1 MAATVGYA
9 YKGRDAAGKIV
20 KGKLDATSE
29 ASVAARLRTMGLS
42 PVSIDAAPDGSG
54 LSREITIPGFSK
66 GVTLKDLAIMSRQMS
81 TMTSAGL
88 SLMRTLS
95 ILAEQTES
103 KPLAKILVTV
113 RDDVETGMSLSEAM
127 RKHDRDFPPIMINMV
142 KAGETGGFLDKALD
156 TVAKNFEKESEL
168 KNTIKSAM
176 TYPVVVV
183 GMVVMAVAG
192 MLIFIVPVF
201 KEMFEG
207 MGGSLPVPTQI
218 LVTLSE
224 QMVWLGPLLVIG
236 SILGSIWWKR
246 NKHTEAVRKFLDPL
260 KLKMPVF
267 GMLMTKLAVA
277 RFSRN
282 FADMIGAGVPILQS
296 LQIVGETSGNYV
308 IEEALRKVQDSVRQG
323 KSIAVPLAEEAVF
336 PPMVIQMVSV
346 GEDSGALQQML
357 DKIADFYDQEVKTM
371 TDQLTSLIEPLLIA
385 FLGIVVGGM
394 IVALYLPVFNI
405 ATLMQ

>member
-1 MAATVGYA
+1 MAGTVGYT

-20 KGKLDATSE
+20 KGKVDATSE
-29 ASVAARLRTMGLS
+29 GAVAARLRTMGLS
-42 PVSIDAAPDGSG
+42 PVSIDAAPDGTG
-54 LSREITIPGFSK
+54 LSKEITIPGFSK
-66 GVTLKDLAIMSRQMS
+66 GVGLKDLAIMSRQMS

-103 KPLAKILVTV
+103 KALAKILVVV
-113 RDDVETGMSLSEAM
+113 RDDVETGTSLSEAM
-127 RKHDRDFPPIMINMV
+127 RKHEKDFPPIMINMV

-156 TVAKNFEKESEL
+156 TVAKNFEKEAEL
-168 KNTIKSAM
+168 TNTIKSAM
-176 TYPVVVV
+176 TYPIVVV
-183 GMVVMAVAG
+183 GMVVLAVAG

-201 KEMFEG
+201 KSMFEG
-207 MGGSLPVPTQI
+207 MGGTLPIPTQI
-218 LVTLSE
+218 LVTMSE
-224 QMVWLGPLLVIG
+224 QMVWLGPLLLIG
-236 SILGSIWWKR
+236 SIVGRIWWKK
-246 NKHTEAVRKFLDPL
+246 NKNTQQVRKAVDPL
-260 KLKMPVF
+260 KLKLPVF

-282 FADMIGAGVPILQS
+282 FADMIGAGVPILQA
-296 LQIVGETSGNYV
+296 LHIVGETSGNYV
-308 IEEALRKVQDSVRQG
+308 IEEALKKVADSVRQG
-323 KSIAVPLAEEAVF
+323 KSIAAPLAEESVF
-336 PPMVIQMVSV
+336 PPMVIQMVAV

-405 ATLMQ
+405 ATLME

>member
-1 MAATVGYA
+1 MVSPVGYA

-20 KGKLDATSE
+20 KGKVDATSE
-29 ASVAARLRTMGLS
+29 AAVAARLRTMGLS
-42 PVSIDAAPDGSG
+42 PVSIDAAPDGTG
-54 LSREITIPGFSK
+54 LSKEITIPGFSK

-81 TMTSAGL
+81 TMASAGL

-113 RDDVETGMSLSEAM
+113 RDDVETGVSLSDAM

-176 TYPVVVV
+176 TYPIVVVF
-183 GMVVMAVAG
+183 MVLIAVAG

-201 KEMFEG
+201 KTMFDG
-207 MGGSLPVPTQI
+207 LGGSLPIPTQI

-224 QMVWLGPLLVIG
+224 QMIWLGPLILIG
-236 SILGSIWWKR
+236 SIVGSVWWKK
-246 NKHTEAVRKFLDPL
+246 NKHTEAVRRTLDPL
-260 KLKMPVF
+260 KLKIPVF

-308 IEEALRKVQDSVRQG
+308 IEKALVKVQDSVRQG
-323 KSIAVPLAEEAVF
+323 KSIAAPLAEEAVF

-357 DKIADFYDQEVKTM
+357 DKIADFYEQEVKTM
-371 TDQLTSLIEPLLIA
+371 TDSLTSLIEPLLIA
-385 FLGIVVGGM
+385 FLGVVVGGM
-394 IVALYLPVFNI
+394 IVALYLPIFSI
-405 ATLMQ
+405 ATVVK

>member
-1 MAATVGYA
+1 MATTVGYT

-20 KGKLDATSE
+20 KGKVDASSE
-29 ASVAARLRTMGLS
+29 GAVAARLRTMGLS
-42 PVSIDAAPDGSG
+42 PVSIDAAPDGTG
-54 LSREITIPGFSK
+54 LSKEISIPGFSK
-66 GVTLKDLAIMSRQMS
+66 GVGLKDLAIMSRQMS

-103 KPLAKILVTV
+103 KALAKILVTV

-127 RKHDRDFPPIMINMV
+127 RKHEKDFPPIMINMV

-156 TVAKNFEKESEL
+156 TVAKNFEKEAEL
-168 KNTIKSAM
+168 TNTIKSAM
-176 TYPVVVV
+176 TYPIVVV
-183 GMVVMAVAG
+183 GMVVLAVAG

-207 MGGSLPVPTQI
+207 MGGSLPIPTQL
-218 LVTLSE
+218 LVTMSE
-224 QMVWLGPLLVIG
+224 QMVWLGPLLLIG
-236 SILGSIWWKR
+236 SIVGRIWWKK
-246 NKHTEAVRKFLDPL
+246 NKNTKQVRKAIDPL
-260 KLKMPVF
+260 KLKLPVF

-282 FADMIGAGVPILQS
+282 FADMIGAGVPILQA
-296 LQIVGETSGNYV
+296 LHIVGETSGNYV
-308 IEEALRKVQDSVRQG
+308 IEEALKKVADSVRQG
-323 KSIAVPLAEEAVF
+323 KSIAAPLAEESVF
-336 PPMVIQMVSV
+336 PPMVIQMVAV

-405 ATLMQ
+405 ATLME

>member
-1 MAATVGYA
+1 MVSPVGYA

-20 KGKLDATSE
+20 KGKVDATSE
-29 ASVAARLRTMGLS
+29 AAVAARLRTMGLS
-42 PVSIDAAPDGSG
+42 PVSIDAAPDGTG
-54 LSREITIPGFSK
+54 LSKEITIPGFSK

-81 TMTSAGL
+81 TMASAGL

-113 RDDVETGMSLSEAM
+113 RDDVETGVSLSDAM

-176 TYPVVVV
+176 TYPIVVVF
-183 GMVVMAVAG
+183 MVLIAVAG

-201 KEMFEG
+201 KTMFDG
-207 MGGSLPVPTQI
+207 LGGSLPIPTQI

-224 QMVWLGPLLVIG
+224 QMIWLGPLILIG
-236 SILGSIWWKR
+236 SIVGSVWWKR
-246 NKHTEAVRKFLDPL
+246 NKHTEAVRRTLDPL
-260 KLKMPVF
+260 KLKIPVF

-308 IEEALRKVQDSVRQG
+308 IEKALVKVQDSVRQG
-323 KSIAVPLAEEAVF
+323 KSIAAPLAEEAVF

-357 DKIADFYDQEVKTM
+357 DKIADFYEQEVKTM
-371 TDQLTSLIEPLLIA
+371 TDSLTSLIEPLLIA
-385 FLGIVVGGM
+385 FLGVVVGGM
-394 IVALYLPVFNI
+394 IVALYLPIFSI
-405 ATLMQ
+405 ATVVK

>member
-1 MAATVGYA
+1 MATTVGYA

-20 KGKLDATSE
+20 KGKVDATSE
-29 ASVAARLRTMGLS
+29 AAVAARLRTMGLS
-42 PVSIDAAPDGSG
+42 PVSIDAAPDGTG

-168 KNTIKSAM
+168 RNSIKSAM
-176 TYPVVVV
+176 TYPIVVV
-183 GMVVMAVAG
+183 GMVVLAVAG

-201 KEMFEG
+201 KDMFEG
-207 MGGSLPVPTQI
+207 MGGSLPLPTQI

-224 QMVWLGPLLVIG
+224 QMIWLGPVIVVG
-236 SILGSIWWKR
+236 SIVGSIWWKK
-246 NKHTEAVRKFLDPL
+246 NKHTVAVRKALDPL

-308 IEEALRKVQDSVRQG
+308 IEEALKKVQDSVRQG
-323 KSIAVPLAEEAVF
+323 KSIATPLAEESVF
-336 PPMVIQMVSV
+336 PPMVIQMVAV

>member
-1 MAATVGYA
+1 
-9 YKGRDAAGKIV
+9 
-20 KGKLDATSE
+20 
-29 ASVAARLRTMGLS
+29 LS
-42 PVSIDAAPDGSG
+42 PVAIEAAPDGTG
-54 LSREITIPGFSK
+54 LSREITIPGLSK

-81 TMTSAGL
+81 TMASAGL
-88 SLMRTLS
+88 SLMKTLT
-95 ILAEQTES
+95 ILADQTES

-113 RDDVETGMSLSEAM
+113 RDDVETGSSLSDAM
-127 RKHDRDFPPIMINMV
+127 RKHHKDFPPIMINMV

-156 TVAKNFEKESEL
+156 TVATNFEKEAKL
-168 KNTIKSAM
+168 KNSIKSAM

-183 GMVVMAVAG
+183 GMVVLAVAG

-201 KEMFEG
+201 KDMFEG
-207 MGGSLPVPTQI
+207 MGGSLPLPTQI

-224 QMVWLGPLLVIG
+224 QMIWLGPLILVLAIVG
-236 SILGSIWWKR
+236 TVWWKQHK
-246 NKHTEAVRKFLDPL
+246 NDLKVRMVLDPF

-267 GMLMTKLAVA
+267 GLLMKKLAVA

-282 FADMIGAGVPILQS
+282 FADMIGAGVPILQA

-308 IEEALRKVQDSVRQG
+308 IEEALKKVADSVRQG
-323 KSIAVPLAEEAVF
+323 GSIAGPMSNEAVF
-336 PPMVIQMVSV
+336 PPMVVQMVAV
-346 GEDSGALQQML
+346 GEDSGAMQQML
-357 DKIADFYDQEVKTM
+357 EKIADFYDQEVETM
-371 TDQLTSLIEPLLIA
+371 TDSLTSLIEPLLIA

>member
-1 MAATVGYA
+1 MVSPVGYA

-20 KGKLDATSE
+20 KGKVDATSE
-29 ASVAARLRTMGLS
+29 AAVAARLRTMGLS
-42 PVSIDAAPDGSG
+42 PVSIVSAPDGTG
-54 LSREITIPGFSK
+54 LSKEITIPGFSK

-81 TMTSAGL
+81 TMASAGL

-113 RDDVETGMSLSEAM
+113 RDDVETGVSLSDAM

-176 TYPVVVV
+176 TYPIVVVF
-183 GMVVMAVAG
+183 MVLIAVAG

-201 KEMFEG
+201 KTMFDG
-207 MGGSLPVPTQI
+207 LGGSLPIPTQI

-224 QMVWLGPLLVIG
+224 QMIWLGPLILIG
-236 SILGSIWWKR
+236 SIVGSVWWKR
-246 NKHTEAVRKFLDPL
+246 NKHTEAVRRTLDPL
-260 KLKMPVF
+260 KLKIPVF

-308 IEEALRKVQDSVRQG
+308 IEKALVKVQDSVRQG
-323 KSIAVPLAEEAVF
+323 KSIAAPLAEEAVF

-357 DKIADFYDQEVKTM
+357 DKIADFYEQEVKTM
-371 TDQLTSLIEPLLIA
+371 TDSLTSLIEPLLIA
-385 FLGIVVGGM
+385 FLGVVVGGM
-394 IVALYLPVFNI
+394 IVALYLPIFSI
-405 ATLMQ
+405 ATVVK

>member
-1 MAATVGYA
+1 MASTVGYA

-20 KGKLDATSE
+20 KGKVDATSE
-29 ASVAARLRTMGLS
+29 AAVAARLRTMGLS
-42 PVSIDAAPDGSG
+42 PVSIDAAPDGTG
-54 LSREITIPGFSK
+54 LSKEITIPGFSK

-113 RDDVETGMSLSEAM
+113 RDDVETGVSLSEAM

-176 TYPVVVV
+176 TYPIVVV
-183 GMVVMAVAG
+183 GMVVLAVAG

-207 MGGSLPVPTQI
+207 MGGSLPLPTQV
-218 LVTLSE
+218 LVTMSE
-224 QMVWLGPLLVIG
+224 QMIWLGPLILVG
-236 SILGSIWWKR
+236 SIVGSIWWKR
-246 NKHTEAVRKFLDPL
+246 NKHTEAVRKVLDPV

-282 FADMIGAGVPILQS
+282 FADMIGAGVPIMQS

-308 IEEALRKVQDSVRQG
+308 IEKALVKVQDSVRQG
-323 KSIAVPLAEEAVF
+323 KSIAGPLADESVF
-336 PPMVIQMVSV
+336 PPMVVQMVAV

-405 ATLMQ
+405 ATLMK

>member
-1 MAATVGYA
+1 MATTVGYA

-20 KGKLDATSE
+20 KGKLDASSE
-29 ASVAARLRTMGLS
+29 AAVASRLRGMGLS
-42 PVSIDAAPDGSG
+42 PVSIDAAPDGTG
-54 LSREITIPGFSK
+54 LSKEITIPGFSK
-66 GVTLKDLAIMSRQMS
+66 GVGLKDLAIMSRQMS

-103 KPLAKILVTV
+103 KALAKILVTV
-113 RDDVETGMSLSEAM
+113 RDDVETGTSLSDAM
-127 RKHDRDFPPIMINMV
+127 RKHNKDFPPIMINMV

-156 TVAKNFEKESEL
+156 TVAKNFEKEAEL
-168 KNTIKSAM
+168 TNTIKSAM
-176 TYPVVVV
+176 TYPIVVV
-183 GMVVMAVAG
+183 GMVVLAVTG

-207 MGGSLPVPTQI
+207 MGGTLPLPTQL
-218 LVTLSE
+218 LVTMSE
-224 QMVWLGPLLVIG
+224 QMVWLGPLLLIG
-236 SILGSIWWKR
+236 SIVGRVWWKK
-246 NKHTEAVRKFLDPL
+246 NKHTEQVRKVVDPL
-260 KLKMPVF
+260 KLKLPVF

-282 FADMIGAGVPILQS
+282 FADMIGAGVPILQA
-296 LQIVGETSGNYV
+296 LHIVGETSGNYV
-308 IEEALRKVQDSVRQG
+308 IEESLKKVADSVRQG
-323 KSIAVPLAEEAVF
+323 KSIAAPLAEEAVF

-405 ATLMQ
+405 ATLME

>member
-168 KNTIKSAM
+168 RNTIKSAM

-207 MGGSLPVPTQI
+207 MGGSLPLPTQI

-224 QMVWLGPLLVIG
+224 QMVWLGP
-236 SILGSIWWKR
+236 ILILGAIFGSIWWKR

>member
-1 MAATVGYA
+1 MATTVGYA

-20 KGKLDATSE
+20 KGKLDASSE
-29 ASVAARLRTMGLS
+29 AAVASRLRGMGLS
-42 PVSIDAAPDGSG
+42 PVSIDAAPDGTG
-54 LSREITIPGFSK
+54 LSKEITIPGFSK
-66 GVTLKDLAIMSRQMS
+66 GVGLKDLAIMSRQMS

-103 KPLAKILVTV
+103 KALAKILVTV

-127 RKHDRDFPPIMINMV
+127 RKHSRDFPPIMINMV

-156 TVAKNFEKESEL
+156 TVAKNFEKEAEL
-168 KNTIKSAM
+168 TNTIKSAM
-176 TYPVVVV
+176 TYPIVVV
-183 GMVVMAVAG
+183 GMVVLAVAG

-201 KEMFEG
+201 KDMFEN
-207 MGGSLPVPTQI
+207 MGGTLPIPTQI

-224 QMVWLGPLLVIG
+224 QMIWLGPLLLIG
-236 SILGSIWWKR
+236 SIVGRIWWKK
-246 NKHTEAVRKFLDPL
+246 NKNTEAVRKVVDPFKL
-260 KLKMPVF
+260 KLPVF
-267 GMLMTKLAVA
+267 GPLMTKLAVA

-282 FADMIGAGVPILQS
+282 FADMIGAGVPILQA
-296 LQIVGETSGNYV
+296 LHIVGETSGNYV
-308 IEEALRKVQDSVRQG
+308 IEGALKKVADSVRQG
-323 KSIAVPLAEEAVF
+323 KSIATPLAEEAVF
-336 PPMVIQMVSV
+336 PPMVIQMVAV

-405 ATLMQ
+405 ATLME

>member
-1 MAATVGYA
+1 MATTVGYT

-20 KGKLDATSE
+20 KGKVDASSE
-29 ASVAARLRTMGLS
+29 AAVASRLRTMGLS
-42 PVSIDAAPDGSG
+42 PVSIDAAPDGTG
-54 LSREITIPGFSK
+54 LSKEITIPGFSK
-66 GVTLKDLAIMSRQMS
+66 GVGLKDLAIMSRQMS

-88 SLMRTLS
+88 SLMRTLA
-95 ILAEQTES
+95 ILADQTDS

-113 RDDVETGMSLSEAM
+113 RDDVETGVSLSEAM

-168 KNTIKSAM
+168 RNTIKSAM

-183 GMVVMAVAG
+183 FMVLIAVAG

-201 KEMFEG
+201 EEMFAG
-207 MGGSLPVPTQI
+207 LGGSLPLPTQI
-218 LVTLSE
+218 LVTLSK
-224 QMVWLGPLLVIG
+224 QMIWLGPLIIVV
-236 SILGSIWWKR
+236 SFASAIWWKK
-246 NKHTEAVRKFLDPL
+246 NKHTEAVRKVLDPIKL
-260 KLKMPVF
+260 KLPVF

-282 FADMIGAGVPILQS
+282 FADMIGAGVPILQA

-308 IEEALRKVQDSVRQG
+308 IERSLKGVADSVRNG
-323 KSIAVPLAEEAVF
+323 KSIAAPLAEESVF
-336 PPMVIQMVSV
+336 PPMVIQMVAV

-371 TDQLTSLIEPLLIA
+371 TDSLTSLIEPLLIA
-385 FLGIVVGGM
+385 FLGVVVGGM
-394 IVALYLPVFNI
+394 IVALYLPIFNI
-405 ATLMQ
+405 ATVME